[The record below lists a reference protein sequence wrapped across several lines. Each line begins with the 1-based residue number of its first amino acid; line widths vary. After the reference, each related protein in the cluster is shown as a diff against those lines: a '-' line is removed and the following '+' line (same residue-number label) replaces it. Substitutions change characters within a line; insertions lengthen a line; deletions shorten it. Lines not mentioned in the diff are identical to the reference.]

1 MTEQVRA
8 LIMPYI
14 DEVAAELVELRL
26 KHRGKTVVV
35 DIIADRPNGITIGDC
50 AFVNKKVD
58 RALEKRQWFGEDY
71 VVEVASPGLDRPL
84 ETPKDFSRVI
94 GRKVRIH
101 LLEAVEG
108 KVEHHGDIM
117 EVKEDKISIK
127 TKDKTISIPLKIIS
141 TAVQMIE

>member
-1 MTEQVRA
+1 
-8 LIMPYI
+8 MPYI